1 MCLFKVSRMK
11 FLLSVTAALALSL
24 SVSSAEDEKKV
35 NWETDVWP
43 FVENS
48 CVNCHRAPY
57 TDEATGR
64 EKKPKAELRY
74 DGAVFIMKGGENNED
89 EPTLTPGDATKSA
102 MLQRTLLDP
111 EHDDFMPSSDKYDA
125 LTDDQKKVLEL
136 WIVQGAD
143 FGGWTGATE

>member
-1 MCLFKVSRMK
+1 MK
-11 FLLSVTAALALSL
+11 TLLTAAAAFALSL
-24 SVSSAEDEKKV
+24 SFSSAEDKV

-64 EKKPKAELRY
+64 VKNPKSELRY
-74 DGAVFIMKGGENNED
+74 DGAAFIIKGGENNDD
-89 EPTLTPGDATKSA
+89 EPTLTPGDPKKSA
-102 MLQRTLLDP
+102 FLQRTLLDA
-111 EHDDFMPSSDKYDA
+111 EDDDFMPSSDKYDA
-125 LTDDQKKVLEL
+125 LTDDQKKILEL
-136 WIVQGAD
+136 WITQGAD

>member
-1 MCLFKVSRMK
+1 MKTLLIAAVS
-11 FLLSVTAALALSL
+11 FAVVL
-24 SVSSAEDEKKV
+24 SVSSAEDKV
-35 NWETDVWP
+35 NWENDVWP

-48 CVNCHRAPY
+48 CVNCHRATY

-64 EKKPKAELRY
+64 EKKPKAELRF
-74 DGAVFIMKGGENNED
+74 DGAAFIVKGGENNDD
-89 EPTLTPGDATKSA
+89 EPTLTAGDAEKSA

-125 LTDDQKKVLEL
+125 LTDEQKKVLEL
-136 WIVQGAD
+136 WITQGAD